1 MKFYKYSVKEVGG
14 VQNQMISTRHE
25 RDFSDEWN
33 INIWKAKHYF

>member
-25 RDFSDEWN
+25 RNEWN